1 MPGAKNQLTNRQ
13 LIFIDKYIELD
24 NATQAAIAA
33 GYSPK
38 TAHVTS
44 SRILAND
51 KVKKE
56 ILRRQDEMRK
66 PTIAS
71 AQEVME
77 YFTKVMKG
85 EILDQFGL
93 EAPLSERTRAA
104 QELAKR
110 TVDLENRAKGQADAE
125 IKITL
130 DWSRDSEE

>member
-1 MPGAKNQLTNRQ
+1 MHTQALTTRQ
-13 LIFIDKYIELD
+13 KLFIDKYIELD

-33 GYSPK
+33 GYSEK
-38 TAHVTS
+38 GAGVVG
-44 SRILAND
+44 SRLLNHSKIKA
-51 KVKKE
+51 E

-66 PTIAS
+66 STIAS

>member
-1 MPGAKNQLTNRQ
+1 MHTQALNTRQ
-13 LIFIDKYIELD
+13 KLFIDKYIELD

-33 GYSPK
+33 GYSEK
-38 TAHVTS
+38 GAGVVG
-44 SRILAND
+44 SRLLNHNKIKA
-51 KVKKE
+51 E
-56 ILRRQDEMRK
+56 ILRRQDELRK

>member
-1 MPGAKNQLTNRQ
+1 MHTQALNTRQ
-13 LIFIDKYIELD
+13 KLFIDKYIELD

-33 GYSPK
+33 GYSEK
-38 TAHVTS
+38 GAGVVG
-44 SRILAND
+44 SRLLNHNKIKA
-51 KVKKE
+51 E
-56 ILRRQDEMRK
+56 ILRRQEEMRK